1 MGKLFSNDKQIQEW
15 VEAAE
20 GVEEH
25 FGIEK
30 ALGYLI
36 GEKFYNIISSMLFS
50 RKQITMIDNERK
62 KPNYQPIREIKLR
75 MSKYTENLDEVYE
88 HEKEKIIESQKVL
101 LEFADLI
108 KKTFDPHKIRQYF
121 DSHPRL
127 GVHGH
132 IGTEEQ
138 FDFMVS
144 KGAIRHDLDTEIE
157 DALIFGEMLKYFG
170 MS

>member
-1 MGKLFSNDKQIQEW
+1 MGKLFSNTNQLTEW
-15 VEAAE
+15 VEAAAGIE
-20 GVEEH
+20 DR
-25 FGIEK
+25 FGIDK
-30 ALGYLI
+30 ALGYVI
-36 GEKFYNIISSMLFS
+36 GEKFYNVVASMHFS
-50 RKQITMIDNERK
+50 RKQISMIENERK
-62 KPNYQPIREIKLR
+62 KLDYQPIREIKLG

-88 HEKEKIIESQKVL
+88 QEKERIMESQKVL

-108 KKTFDPHKIRQYF
+108 KKAFDPHKIRQYF

-144 KGAIRHDLDTEIE
+144 KGAIAHNIDTEIE

>member
-1 MGKLFSNDKQIQEW
+1 MSKLFSNDNQLTEW
-15 VEAAE
+15 VQAAE
-20 GVEEH
+20 GIKER
-25 FGIEK
+25 FGTEK
-30 ALGYLI
+30 ALGYVI
-36 GEKFYNIISSMLFS
+36 GEKFYNIISSMHFS

-62 KPNYQPIREIKLR
+62 EPNYQPIREVKLR
-75 MSKYTENLDEVYE
+75 KSKYTENLDEIYE
-88 HEKEKIIESQKVL
+88 LEKENILESQKVL
-101 LEFADLI
+101 AEFADLI
-108 KKTFDPHKIRQYF
+108 KQTFDHNKIIQYF

-138 FDFMVS
+138 FTFMVS
-144 KGAIRHDLDTEIE
+144 KGAIKHDLDTEIE

>member
-1 MGKLFSNDKQIQEW
+1 
-15 VEAAE
+15 
-20 GVEEH
+20 
-25 FGIEK
+25 
-30 ALGYLI
+30 
-36 GEKFYNIISSMLFS
+36 MLFS

-75 MSKYTENLDEVYE
+75 MSKYTEDLNEIYDQ
-88 HEKEKIIESQKVL
+88 EKEEIVESQKVL
-101 LEFADLI
+101 VEIADLI
-108 KKTFDPHKIRQYF
+108 ETAFDAHKISQYF

-138 FDFMVS
+138 FNFMVS
-144 KGAIRHDLDTEIE
+144 KGAIEHNPYTEIE
-157 DALIFGEMLKYFG
+157 DALIFGELLKYFG